1 MNSILKELPEGSR
14 KLIIEEYIFILYL
27 PLKWVG
33 LMEIWKS
40 FTRRKYSASMKRNG
54 SKRV

>member
-1 MNSILKELPEGSR
+1 VNSILKELPEGSR

-33 LMEIWKS
+33 LM
-40 FTRRKYSASMKRNG
+40 G
-54 SKRV
+54 SGKVLQGGSIQLL